1 MMSSILKTIPGRGL
15 FGSSKEFK
23 ANLGYRILMVF
34 GGGLG
39 RIGREREKERSETKM
54 LMWQLVA
61 VVRIIEFCT

>member
-34 GGGLG
+34 GGGVG
-39 RIGREREKERSETKM
+39 ENRKGERKRE
-54 LMWQLVA
+54 
-61 VVRIIEFCT
+61 I